1 MHRPPDTLAPVEID
15 EPDHDPFARA
25 PGDVVRVVVAA
36 VVFLGALLVAAI
48 FTNLIRGAEQDLVDL
63 ANRVPSP
70 AQRAAVWASQ
80 VVTLIGVFPLVVAL
94 TIQRRFRV
102 LLMLLAAAGLAS
114 AATWAVS
121 QALATEVELPV
132 TNSFLRTIGYPG
144 ARDLAVAAAI
154 ITVIGPWFTR
164 SWRRTFWGVLAMLAF
179 ARIVTGSDPPY
190 DVGVAVS
197 IGWLVASVVLLLF
210 GSPNM
215 RPRGGDIVVALRR
228 IGLDPLSLRMIGTG
242 GAGNT
247 IWLAR
252 CADDHV
258 RFLKVFGADQRDA
271 DLLVRSWRWLR
282 VRDPAEQR
290 TFSSL
295 RREVEHEALM
305 VLKANDD
312 GIPTARLAGVAEV
325 DPDGMLLALD
335 YVEGRTMDRVPVEEI
350 TDQLLQQLWV
360 LVGRLRTHRIAHR
373 DLRPAHVVLRD
384 GTGEIALVDFG
395 AGEVAASDSL
405 LRTDI
410 AELLCSTAVLVGP
423 ERAVDAAVGVLGAD
437 VIGDALPRLQL
448 LVLTTT
454 TRREVKAVP
463 GLLKALQQEVQ
474 TRTGVEQVR
483 YEELARIRPRV
494 LFTWGMFAIA
504 LYILL
509 PQLANVSDLWG
520 QIRSAQ
526 PGWMAAVV
534 GMTVVTYIGAAVGLI
549 GSVPDPLRFLPV
561 LWAQTAASFVNRLS
575 PASVGGMALNVRF
588 LQKRGVDS
596 AVAVTGVGVNAVAGL
611 IVHLALLAGFIVV
624 AGSNTGGAGFKM
636 PSGTVWLLALAA
648 LCLLIGISFAVRP
661 TREAL
666 RKRLWPRVRDA
677 VHGLFTLARRP
688 DKLVAL
694 FGGSALVTLGYLF
707 ALLCSIY
714 AVGGSVPFASAAVVY
729 LAAAAVASAAPTPG
743 GLGALEAALIAGLV
757 QLGLS
762 ADTAVSAV
770 FIFRGITFWL
780 PIAPGWYAFTD
791 LQKRDEL

>member
-1 MHRPPDTLAPVEID
+1 MHRPAESAETVEIV
-15 EPDHDPFARA
+15 EPDHEPFARA

-36 VVFLGALLVAAI
+36 VVFLTALLVAAI

-80 VVTLIGVFPLVVAL
+80 VVTLVGVFPLVVAL
-94 TIQRRFRV
+94 VARRRFRV
-102 LLMLLAAAGLAS
+102 LLMLFAAAGLAS

-121 QALATEVELPV
+121 EALATKVELPV
-132 TNSFLRTIGYPG
+132 TNSFLRAIGYPG

-154 ITVIGPWFTR
+154 ITVISPWFTR
-164 SWRRTFWGVLAMLAF
+164 SWRRTFWSILVLLAF

-190 DVGVAVS
+190 DVGVAIS

-215 RPRGGDIVVALRR
+215 RPRGDDIVVALRR
-228 IGLDPLSLRMIGTG
+228 IGLVPRRLEMVGSGGTG
-242 GAGNT
+242 ST

-252 CADDHV
+252 CVDDRV

-282 VRDPAEQR
+282 VRDPAEER
-290 TFSSL
+290 AFGSL

-325 DPDGMLLALD
+325 DPDGMLLAFD
-335 YVEGRTMDRVPVEEI
+335 YVEGRTLDHIPVEEI
-350 TDQLLQQLWV
+350 TDELLEQLWV
-360 LVGRLRTHRIAHR
+360 LVGRLRRHGIAHR
-373 DLRPAHVVLRD
+373 DLRPAHVVIRD
-384 GTGEIALVDFG
+384 GTGELALVDFG
-395 AGEVAASDSL
+395 AGEVAASASL

-423 ERAVDAAVGVLGAD
+423 ERAVRAAVRVLGAD
-437 VIGDALPRLQL
+437 AVGDALPRLQL

-474 TRTGVEQVR
+474 QATGVEQVR

-494 LFTWGMFAIA
+494 VLTWGMFTIA
-504 LYILL
+504 LYLLL

-520 QIRSAQ
+520 RIRTAE
-526 PGWMAAVV
+526 PAWVAGVV
-534 GMTVVTYIGAAVGLI
+534 GLTLVTYLGAALGIV
-549 GSVPDPLRFLPV
+549 GSVPDRVRFLPV

-596 AVAVTGVGVNAVAGL
+596 AVALTGVGVNAAAGL
-611 IVHLALLAGFIVV
+611 LVHLVLLAVFVV
-624 AGSNTGGAGFKM
+624 AAGSQTAGPGFEA
-636 PSGTVWLLALAA
+636 PSGTVWLLVVAAVLLLVGVGLAIPQSRST
-648 LCLLIGISFAVRP
+648 LQ
-661 TREAL
+661 T
-666 RKRLWPRVRDA
+666 RLWPRVQGAFR
-677 VHGLFTLARRP
+677 GLVALAKRP
-688 DKLVAL
+688 DKLAAL
-694 FGGSALVTLGYLF
+694 FGGSALVTLGYLG
-707 ALLCSIY
+707 ALICAIH
-714 AVGGSVPFASAAVVY
+714 AVGGSAPLVSLSAVY

-743 GLGALEAALIAGLV
+743 GLGALEAALIAGLGS
-757 QLGLS
+757 LGLS
-762 ADTAVSAV
+762 PDAAVSAV
-770 FIFRGITFWL
+770 FIFRGISFWL
-780 PIAPGWYAFTD
+780 PIAPGWYAFQD
-791 LQKRDEL
+791 LQRRDEL